1 MYMPADERV
10 VPFSNMIYIGDGLTD
25 VPSMKLTRTRG
36 GYAVGVYR
44 RPEDA
49 RYLVDEERV
58 DFYVKCDYREDSQM
72 DVAMKR
78 ILDKI
83 SAELRFEELSR
94 QSSSIGDKKKG

>member
-1 MYMPADERV
+1 
-10 VPFSNMIYIGDGLTD
+10 
-25 VPSMKLTRTRG
+25 
-36 GYAVGVYR
+36 
-44 RPEDA
+44 
-49 RYLVDEERV
+49 
-58 DFYVKCDYREDSQM
+58 M